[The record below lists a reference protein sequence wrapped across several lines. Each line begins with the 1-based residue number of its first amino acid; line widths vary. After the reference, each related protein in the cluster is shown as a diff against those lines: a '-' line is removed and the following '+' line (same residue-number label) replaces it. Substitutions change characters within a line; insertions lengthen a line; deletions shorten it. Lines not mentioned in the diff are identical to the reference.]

1 MTSAIPYYDWI
12 KSSNMSVFLLY
23 LQLFAEEFQ
32 ERIEE
37 DGEERA
43 YAGSAEEVAE
53 VMYAEIHSRIAHH
66 YSPGEHHHREPLVAE
81 NERHEHGEGEGVGC
95 MA

>member
-1 MTSAIPYYDWI
+1 MRGLE
-12 KSSNMSVFLLY
+12 NGLY
-23 LQLFAEEFQ
+23 LQLIAEKLQ

-43 YAGSAEEVAE
+43 DAGSAEKVAE
-53 VMYAEIHSRIAHH
+53 VMYAEIHSRVAHY
-66 YSPGEHHHREPLVAE
+66 YSPEEHHHREPLVAKD
-81 NERHEHGEGEGVGC
+81 ERHEHSESKGVGC

>member
-1 MTSAIPYYDWI
+1 MRGLE
-12 KSSNMSVFLLY
+12 NGLY
-23 LQLFAEEFQ
+23 LQLFAEKLQ

-43 YAGSAEEVAE
+43 DTGSAEKVAK
-53 VMYAEIHSRIAHH
+53 VMYAEIHARIAHDNR
-66 YSPGEHHHREPLVAE
+66 PREHHHREPLVAE

>member
-1 MTSAIPYYDWI
+1 MRGLE
-12 KSSNMSVFLLY
+12 NGLY
-23 LQLFAEEFQ
+23 LQLIAEKLH

-43 YAGSAEEVAE
+43 DAGSAEEVAE
-53 VMYAEIHSRIAHH
+53 VMYAEIHSRVAHY

-81 NERHEHGEGEGVGC
+81 DERHEHSESKGVGS